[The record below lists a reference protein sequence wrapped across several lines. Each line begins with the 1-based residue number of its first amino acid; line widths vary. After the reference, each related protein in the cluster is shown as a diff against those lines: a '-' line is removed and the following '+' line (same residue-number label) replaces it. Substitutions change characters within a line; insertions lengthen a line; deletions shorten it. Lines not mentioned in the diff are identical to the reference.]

1 MPSGSGEMR
10 REIRGILFHEST
22 IQSRIR
28 EMAEQISADYAGK
41 ELTVI
46 AVLNGSLMFGADLL
60 RRMDM
65 PLRLDCVSVSSYHG
79 VATTGVVRFNQVRL
93 PDVHNRHVL
102 LLDDILDSGHTLHAI
117 REKLRNETGPLSI
130 KICVLLR
137 KDVPRQRELEAD
149 YVGFDI
155 ANEFVVGY
163 GLDYMERF
171 RNLPYIGV
179 VSDETIKKY
188 ARVHDEK
195 ADDHAASSRQ
205 PAERPED

>member
-1 MPSGSGEMR
+1 MPSVAGEMR
-10 REIRGILFHEST
+10 SEIRGILFHEST
-22 IQSRIR
+22 IMSRLD
-28 EMAEQISADYAGK
+28 EMAEQIASDYAGRD
-41 ELTVI
+41 LTVV

-60 RRMDM
+60 RRLEM
-65 PLRLDCVSVSSYHG
+65 PLRLDCLSVSSYHG
-79 VATTGVVRFNQVRL
+79 ASTTGAVKFNQLRL
-93 PDVHNRHVL
+93 PDVHGRHVL
-102 LLDDILDSGHTLHAI
+102 ILDDILDSGHTLHAI
-117 REKLRNETGPLSI
+117 RDKLMAETSPLSI

-179 VSDETIKKY
+179 ISDEAIARY
-188 ARVHDEK
+188 A
-195 ADDHAASSRQ
+195 
-205 PAERPED
+205 PRPGD

>member
-1 MPSGSGEMR
+1 MR
-10 REIRGILFHEST
+10 DEIRSVLFREST
-22 IQSRIR
+22 IMSRLD
-28 EMAEQISADYAGK
+28 EMAQQISSDYEGK
-41 ELTVI
+41 DLTVV

-60 RRMDM
+60 RRMEM
-65 PLRLDCVSVSSYHG
+65 PLRLDCLSVSSYHG
-79 VATTGVVRFNQVRL
+79 ASTTGVVKFNQEHL
-93 PDVHNRHVL
+93 PDVHGRHVL

-117 REKLRNETGPLSI
+117 RDRLQNETSPLSI

-171 RNLPYIGV
+171 RNLPYVGV
-179 VSDETIKKY
+179 INDAAIAKY
-188 ARVHDEK
+188 APK
-195 ADDHAASSRQ
+195 A
-205 PAERPED
+205 

>member
-1 MPSGSGEMR
+1 MPSVAGEMR
-10 REIRGILFHEST
+10 SEIRGVLFHEST
-22 IQSRIR
+22 IMSRLD
-28 EMAEQISADYAGK
+28 ELAGQISSDYEGK
-41 ELTVI
+41 DLTVV

-60 RRMDM
+60 RRMEM
-65 PLRLDCVSVSSYHG
+65 PLRLDCLSVSSYHG
-79 VATTGVVRFNQVRL
+79 ASTTGVVRFNQVRL

-117 REKLRNETGPLSI
+117 RDKLMAETSPLSI

-163 GLDYMERF
+163 GLDYVERF

-179 VSDETIKKY
+179 ISDEAITKY
-188 ARVHDEK
+188 APPQGD
-195 ADDHAASSRQ
+195 
-205 PAERPED
+205 

>member
-1 MPSGSGEMR
+1 MPSVAGEMR
-10 REIRGILFHEST
+10 SEIRGILFHEST
-22 IQSRIR
+22 IMSRLD
-28 EMAEQISADYAGK
+28 EMAEQISFDYAGK
-41 ELTVI
+41 DLTVV

-60 RRMDM
+60 RRMEM
-65 PLRLDCVSVSSYHG
+65 PLRLDCLSVSSYHG
-79 VATTGVVRFNQVRL
+79 ASTTGVVKFNQLHL
-93 PDVHNRHVL
+93 PDVHGRHVL

-117 REKLRNETGPLSI
+117 RDKLMAETNPLSI

-179 VSDETIKKY
+179 VSDKTIAKY
-188 ARVHDEK
+188 APRQ
-195 ADDHAASSRQ
+195 AD
-205 PAERPED
+205 

>member
-1 MPSGSGEMR
+1 MR
-10 REIRGILFHEST
+10 SEIRGILFHEST
-22 IQSRIR
+22 IMSRLD

-41 ELTVI
+41 DLTVV

-60 RRMDM
+60 RRLEM
-65 PLRLDCVSVSSYHG
+65 PLRLDCLSVSSYHG
-79 VATTGVVRFNQVRL
+79 ASTTGVVKFNQLDL
-93 PDVHNRHVL
+93 PDVHGRQVL
-102 LLDDILDSGHTLHAI
+102 ILDDILDSGHTLHAI
-117 REKLRNETGPLSI
+117 RDRLQNETNPLSI

-155 ANEFVVGY
+155 ANEFVVDY

-179 VSDETIKKY
+179 ISEEAIVKY
-188 ARVHDEK
+188 APK
-195 ADDHAASSRQ
+195 AA
-205 PAERPED
+205 

>member
-1 MPSGSGEMR
+1 MPSVAGEMR
-10 REIRGILFHEST
+10 SEIRGILFHEST
-22 IQSRIR
+22 IMSRLD
-28 EMAEQISADYAGK
+28 EMAEQIASDYAGK
-41 ELTVI
+41 ELTVV

-60 RRMDM
+60 RRLEM
-65 PLRLDCVSVSSYHG
+65 PLRLDCLSVSSYHG
-79 VATTGVVRFNQVRL
+79 ASTTGVVKFNQLQL
-93 PDVHNRHVL
+93 PDVHERHVL

-117 REKLRNETGPLSI
+117 RDKFMAETSPLSV

-179 VSDETIKKY
+179 INDEAITKY
-188 ARVHDEK
+188 AP
-195 ADDHAASSRQ
+195 RQ
-205 PAERPED
+205 GG

>member
-1 MPSGSGEMR
+1 MPSVAGEMR
-10 REIRGILFHEST
+10 SEIRGVLFHEST
-22 IQSRIR
+22 IMSRLD
-28 EMAEQISADYAGK
+28 ELAGQISSDYEGK
-41 ELTVI
+41 DLTVV

-60 RRMDM
+60 RRMEM
-65 PLRLDCVSVSSYHG
+65 PLRLDCLSVSSYHG
-79 VATTGVVRFNQVRL
+79 ASTTGVVRFNQVHL

-117 REKLRNETGPLSI
+117 RDKLMTETSPLSI

-179 VSDETIKKY
+179 ISDEAITKY
-188 ARVHDEK
+188 AAPQGD
-195 ADDHAASSRQ
+195 
-205 PAERPED
+205 

>member
-1 MPSGSGEMR
+1 MR
-10 REIRGILFHEST
+10 SEIRGILFHEST
-22 IQSRIR
+22 IMSRLD
-28 EMAEQISADYAGK
+28 EMAEQIASDYAGK
-41 ELTVI
+41 DLSVV

-60 RRMDM
+60 RRLEM
-65 PLRLDCVSVSSYHG
+65 PLRLDCLSVSSYHG
-79 VATTGVVRFNQVRL
+79 ASTTGVVRFNQLDL
-93 PDVHNRHVL
+93 PDVHGRHVL
-102 LLDDILDSGHTLHAI
+102 ILDDILDSGHTLHAI
-117 REKLRNETGPLSI
+117 RDKFMAETHPLSV

-179 VSDETIKKY
+179 VSDETITKY
-188 ARVHDEK
+188 APK
-195 ADDHAASSRQ
+195 LA
-205 PAERPED
+205 

>member
-1 MPSGSGEMR
+1 MAAE
-10 REIRGILFHEST
+10 L
-22 IQSRIR
+22 SR
-28 EMAEQISADYAGK
+28 DYAGK
-41 ELTVI
+41 DLSVV
-46 AVLNGSLMFGADLL
+46 AVLNGSMMFGADLL

-65 PLRLDCVSVSSYHG
+65 PLRLDCLSVSSYHG
-79 VATTGVVRFNQVRL
+79 ASTTGMVLFKQERL
-93 PDVHNRHVL
+93 PEVEGRHVL
-102 LLDDILDSGHTLHAI
+102 VLDDILDSGHTLHAI
-117 REKLRNETGPLSI
+117 RARLLAETKPLSV

-179 VSDETIKKY
+179 VSDEAIAKY
-188 ARVHDEK
+188 A
-195 ADDHAASSRQ
+195 
-205 PAERPED
+205 PAGGD

>member
-1 MPSGSGEMR
+1 MPTAAGEMR
-10 REIRGILFHEST
+10 DEIRAVLFREST
-22 IQSRIR
+22 IMSRLD
-28 EMAEQISADYAGK
+28 EMAVQISEDYAGK
-41 ELTVI
+41 DLTVV

-65 PLRLDCVSVSSYHG
+65 PLRLDCLSVSSYHG
-79 VATTGVVRFNQVRL
+79 ASTTGVVKFNQERL
-93 PDVHNRHVL
+93 PDVHGRHVL
-102 LLDDILDSGHTLHAI
+102 ILDDILDSGHTLHAI
-117 REKLRNETGPLSI
+117 RDKLQAETNPLSI

-179 VSDETIKKY
+179 ISEEAIVKY
-188 ARVHDEK
+188 APK
-195 ADDHAASSRQ
+195 LA
-205 PAERPED
+205 

>member
-1 MPSGSGEMR
+1 MPTAAGEMR
-10 REIRGILFHEST
+10 DEIRAVLFREST
-22 IQSRIR
+22 IMSRLD
-28 EMAEQISADYAGK
+28 EMAVQISEDYAGK
-41 ELTVI
+41 DLTVV

-65 PLRLDCVSVSSYHG
+65 PLRLDCLSVSSYHG
-79 VATTGVVRFNQVRL
+79 ASTTGVVKFNQERL
-93 PDVHNRHVL
+93 PEVHGRHVL
-102 LLDDILDSGHTLHAI
+102 ILDDILDSGHTLHAI
-117 REKLRNETGPLSI
+117 RDRLQNETNPLSI

-179 VSDETIKKY
+179 IGEEAIVKY
-188 ARVHDEK
+188 A
-195 ADDHAASSRQ
+195 SRL
-205 PAERPED
+205 A

>member
-1 MPSGSGEMR
+1 MRSVAGEMR
-10 REIRGILFHEST
+10 SEIRSVLFHEST
-22 IQSRIR
+22 IMSRLD
-28 EMAEQISADYAGK
+28 EMAGQLSSDYHGK
-41 ELTVI
+41 ELTVV

-60 RRMDM
+60 RRMEM
-65 PLRLDCVSVSSYHG
+65 PLRLDCLSVSSYHG
-79 VATTGVVRFNQVRL
+79 ASTTGLVKFNQLHL
-93 PDVHNRHVL
+93 PDVHGRHVL

-117 REKLRNETGPLSI
+117 RDKLMAETNPLSI

-179 VSDETIKKY
+179 ISDEAIAKY
-188 ARVHDEK
+188 AP
-195 ADDHAASSRQ
+195 RQ
-205 PAERPED
+205 GE

>member
-1 MPSGSGEMR
+1 MR
-10 REIRGILFHEST
+10 SEIREILFHESV
-22 IQSRIR
+22 ILDRLCG
-28 EMAEQISADYAGK
+28 MAEQISADYAGK
-41 ELTVI
+41 DLTVV

-65 PLRLDCVSVSSYHG
+65 PLRLDCISVSSYHG
-79 VATTGVVRFNQVRL
+79 VATTGVIRFNQVRL
-93 PDVHNRHVL
+93 PDVRNRHVL

-117 REKLRNETGPLSI
+117 REKLLGEANPLSV

-179 VSDETIKKY
+179 VSDEAIEKY
-188 ARVHDEK
+188 APKD
-195 ADDHAASSRQ
+195 
-205 PAERPED
+205 

>member
-1 MPSGSGEMR
+1 MPSVAGQMR
-10 REIRGILFHEST
+10 SEIRGVLFHEST
-22 IQSRIR
+22 IMSRLD
-28 EMAEQISADYAGK
+28 EMAAEIAADYGGK
-41 ELTVI
+41 ELTVV

-60 RRMDM
+60 RRLEM
-65 PLRLDCVSVSSYHG
+65 PLRLDRLSVSSYHG
-79 VATTGVVRFNQVRL
+79 ASTTGVVTFNQLHL
-93 PDVHNRHVL
+93 PDVHERHVL

-117 REKLRNETGPLSI
+117 RDKLLEKTNPLSV
-130 KICVLLR
+130 KVCVLLR

-179 VSDETIKKY
+179 ISEEAIVKY
-188 ARVHDEK
+188 APK
-195 ADDHAASSRQ
+195 LA
-205 PAERPED
+205 

>member
-1 MPSGSGEMR
+1 MSSVAGDMR
-10 REIRGILFHEST
+10 SEIRGILFHEST
-22 IQSRIR
+22 IMSRLD

-41 ELTVI
+41 DLTVV

-65 PLRLDCVSVSSYHG
+65 PLRLDCLSVSSYHG
-79 VATTGVVRFNQVRL
+79 ASTTGIVKFNQERL
-93 PDVHNRHVL
+93 PDVHGRHVL

-117 REKLRNETGPLSI
+117 RDKMMTETNPQSI
-130 KICVLLR
+130 RICVLLR

-155 ANEFVVGY
+155 SNEFVVGY

-179 VSDETIKKY
+179 VSDATIAKY
-188 ARVHDEK
+188 A
-195 ADDHAASSRQ
+195 
-205 PAERPED
+205 PEG

>member
-1 MPSGSGEMR
+1 MPTAAGEMR
-10 REIRGILFHEST
+10 DEIRAVLFREST
-22 IQSRIR
+22 IMSRLD
-28 EMAEQISADYAGK
+28 EMASQISSDYAGK
-41 ELTVI
+41 DLTVL

-60 RRMDM
+60 RRLEM
-65 PLRLDCVSVSSYHG
+65 PLRLDCLSVSSYHG
-79 VATTGVVRFNQVRL
+79 ASTTGVVKFNQLHL
-93 PDVHNRHVL
+93 PDVHGRHVL
-102 LLDDILDSGHTLHAI
+102 ILDDILDSGHTLHAI
-117 REKLRNETGPLSI
+117 RDKLQNETSPLSI

-179 VSDETIKKY
+179 VSEEAIVKY
-188 ARVHDEK
+188 APK
-195 ADDHAASSRQ
+195 FA
-205 PAERPED
+205 

>member
-1 MPSGSGEMR
+1 V
-10 REIRGILFHEST
+10 LFHEST
-22 IQSRIR
+22 IMSRLD
-28 EMAEQISADYAGK
+28 ELAGQISSDYEGK
-41 ELTVI
+41 DLTVV

-60 RRMDM
+60 RRMEM
-65 PLRLDCVSVSSYHG
+65 PLRLDCLSVSSYHG
-79 VATTGVVRFNQVRL
+79 ASTTGVVRFNQVRL

-102 LLDDILDSGHTLHAI
+102 LLDDILDSGQTLHAI
-117 REKLRNETGPLSI
+117 RDKLMTETSPLSI

-163 GLDYMERF
+163 GLDYVERF

-179 VSDETIKKY
+179 ISDEAITKY
-188 ARVHDEK
+188 AAPQGD
-195 ADDHAASSRQ
+195 
-205 PAERPED
+205 

>member
-1 MPSGSGEMR
+1 MPSVAGEMR
-10 REIRGILFHEST
+10 SEIRGILFHEST
-22 IQSRIR
+22 IMSRLD
-28 EMAEQISADYAGK
+28 EMAEQISSDYAGK
-41 ELTVI
+41 ELTVV

-60 RRMDM
+60 RRLEM
-65 PLRLDCVSVSSYHG
+65 PLRLDCLSVSSYHG
-79 VATTGVVRFNQVRL
+79 AATTGVVKFNQLHL
-93 PDVHNRHVL
+93 PDVHGRHVL

-117 REKLRNETGPLSI
+117 RDKLMAETNPLSI

-171 RNLPYIGV
+171 RNLPCIGV
-179 VSDETIKKY
+179 ISDEAIAKY
-188 ARVHDEK
+188 AP
-195 ADDHAASSRQ
+195 RQ
-205 PAERPED
+205 GD